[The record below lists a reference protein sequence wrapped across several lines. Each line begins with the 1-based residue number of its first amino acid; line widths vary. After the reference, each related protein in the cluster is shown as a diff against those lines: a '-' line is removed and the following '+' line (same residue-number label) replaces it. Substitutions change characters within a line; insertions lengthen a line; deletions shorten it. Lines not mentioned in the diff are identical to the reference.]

1 MFKNIVRFLSGA
13 LFTALLLTTLVGC
26 ACITTGQNQSV
37 SVNTGTNSGATCSLS
52 NDEGT
57 WYVNS
62 TPGSVTIKRS
72 YSDLAVNCKKDDK
85 TGTATVKSH
94 TKGMA
99 FGNILAGGIIGGAI
113 DCGTGAAYDY
123 PSVINVPLA

>member
-1 MFKNIVRFLSGA
+1 MLNNITQLLPRA
-13 LFTALLLTTLVGC
+13 LFLVLFLTTLGGC
-26 ACITTGQNQSV
+26 ASITTGQNQSV
-37 SVNTGTNSGATCSLS
+37 SVDTGTHSGAVCSLS

-62 TPGSVTIKRS
+62 TPGSVTIKRA
-72 YSDLAVNCKKDDK
+72 YSDLTVNCKKDDK
-85 TGTATVKSH
+85 TGIATVKSR

-123 PSVINVPLA
+123 PPIINVPLA